1 MKDTTEPNAAGLL
14 EGLPAHAQAGV
25 LAEAQVLQ
33 FLIDVRTRM
42 DAQEVGPRELARRL
56 KVSPGQVSRWLRAET
71 GVNARTMFLIARA
84 LGFDLRL
91 AWTPLADESAA
102 APCWAEVIYLTT
114 KARPRVEVSMA
125 APEPAPEAVI
135 DEACA
140 A

>member
-1 MKDTTEPNAAGLL
+1 MQDTTESNAAGLL

-42 DAQEVGPRELARRL
+42 DALEVGPRELARRL
-56 KVSPGQVSRWLRAET
+56 KVSPGQVSRWLRRET

-91 AWTPLADESAA
+91 AWTPLLRHSSNV
-102 APCWAEVIYLTT
+102 PSHGG
-114 KARPRVEVSMA
+114 K
-125 APEPAPEAVI
+125 
-135 DEACA
+135 
-140 A
+140 